1 MQRQYRTIQIVLWI
15 EKSEAKF
22 WPYRVVYQ
30 ASSPAALHR
39 TGRPIS
45 HNAGHNDGKRLKPV
59 SKNAFYPARVLR
71 GGDPALSANS
81 LFEMEQA
88 VSASV
93 SAELTHV
100 SPASALILFVA
111 GVLTSL
117 SPCALSVQHRPVHS
131 IIQYNT
137 LPQKKQFAR
146 FTFTKFRPLSVNVI

>member
-1 MQRQYRTIQIVLWI
+1 M
-15 EKSEAKF
+15 KSEAKLS
-22 WPYRVVYQ
+22 PYQVVYQ
-30 ASSPAALHR
+30 ASSPAALYR

-45 HNAGHNDGKRLKPV
+45 HAVHNDGKRLKPV
-59 SKNAFYPARVLR
+59 NKNAFYPARVLR
-71 GGDPALSANS
+71 GGVPALSANS

-131 IIQYNT
+131 IIQ
-137 LPQKKQFAR
+137 
-146 FTFTKFRPLSVNVI
+146 